1 MFRWG
6 VLWVSVHADNVYC
19 WCWDKAG
26 GEESLVAWVR
36 LSPIS
41 QDMIG
46 VGLDDVIKANKSFL
60 RVSCVDA
67 ETVGLVSNFIK
78 SIRLKQYDANGGV
91 VCSEVA
97 DLRLKQYVM
106 HMFRIPLNNR
116 FHPQSAGETLE
127 VTIGY
132 DYEGAGGD
140 VTIKM
145 RSVKVSVIRIKGW

>member
-1 MFRWG
+1 MGRIFILITVIAG
-6 VLWVSVHADNVYC
+6 SILVPLGCLLLWVSVHADNVYC

-78 SIRLKQYDANGGV
+78 SIRLKQY
-91 VCSEVA
+91 
-97 DLRLKQYVM
+97 VM